1 MTVERLKRAVIK
13 EEYVAIT
20 GDFQKA
26 VLLNQFIYWSERVK
40 DFDEFITQE
49 NKRAEQHGLSI
60 QDLTC
65 GWIYKTAEE
74 LSDETML
81 GLSSA
86 SIRTHIKALIDMGY
100 ISERNNPKYKWDRT
114 KQYHVNL
121 VEIAKALMKE
131 GYSFEG
137 YKIELPFL
145 KFENGESEDFKAIPK
160 TITDTTSEITPKSNK
175 KERKKSSYDDILS
188 AISDDSLKELYLE
201 YIKMRKMIKAPMTD
215 RALKMLIKKVEE
227 LEPLD
232 IDRQKRV
239 LENAIMNNWK
249 SVYPLKDDIQSNN
262 QQTSRYRKPE
272 PQEDEMARTLREMY
286 QAEKAKKQTIIDEYG
301 NEVF

>member
-1 MTVERLKRAVIK
+1 MNVERLKRAVIK

-60 QDLTC
+60 QDLTY

-81 GLSSA
+81 GLSPA

-121 VEIAKALMKE
+121 VEIAKALMKD

-145 KFENGESEDFKAIPK
+145 KIENGESEDFKAIPK
-160 TITDTTSEITPKSNK
+160 TTIETPSKITPKSNK
-175 KERKKSSYDDILS
+175 KERKTSYDEILS
-188 AISDDSLKELYLE
+188 KIEDDELRKTYYE
-201 YIKMRKMIKAPMTD
+201 FIKMRQMIKSPMTD
-215 RALKMLIKKVEE
+215 KALEMLIDKVEK

-232 IDRQKRV
+232 IDRQKRL

-249 SVYPLKDDIQSNN
+249 SVYPLKDERQQGN
-262 QQTSRYRKPE
+262 QQTNSYRKPE
-272 PQEDEMARTLREMY
+272 PKEDEFTRTLRKMY
-286 QAEKAKKQTIIDEYG
+286 GENKETTVYDCNG
-301 NEVF
+301 TEVF